1 MLSIRP
7 MSLRE
12 FHDSEGRPWRVW
24 DVAPDQFH
32 AATNWEDYLQG
43 YIDGWL
49 VFEAVDGS
57 ERCRLYP
64 IPSGWETSSDERL
77 EELRRSAKTDT
88 TAERPGVGQTLGMVR
103 TFHYPRGRVWTAI
116 ETPVQYRD
124 PQGNAVGSP
133 VTVLRFAS
141 GKRTMD
147 LLAWPAGWH
156 RYSDEEM
163 ARLLS
168 RAFPRDQRKENPT
181 SHRRRIVDEAPDA
194 AGSRGNRN
202 PLD

>member
-1 MLSIRP
+1 MLLIRS
-7 MSLRE
+7 MALRE
-12 FHDSEGRPWRVW
+12 FLDSEGRAWRVW

-64 IPSGWETSSDERL
+64 IPSGWDTSSDERL
-77 EELRRSAKTDT
+77 EELRRSANTDT
-88 TAERPGVGQTLGMVR
+88 TVERLGVGETLGMVR
-103 TFHYPRGRVWTAI
+103 TFHYPKGRVWTAI

-124 PQGNAVGSP
+124 PEGNAIGSP
-133 VTVLRFAS
+133 VTVLRFTS
-141 GKRTMD
+141 GKRVMD

-156 RYSDEEM
+156 RYNEEEL
-163 ARLLS
+163 AALLS
-168 RAFPRDQRKENPT
+168 RAFPRDQRQENPT
-181 SHRRRIVDEAPDA
+181 PHRRRIVDEMPDA
-194 AGSRGNRN
+194 TGSRESRK
-202 PLD
+202 PAS

>member
-1 MLSIRP
+1 MA
-7 MSLRE
+7 LRE
-12 FHDSEGRPWRVW
+12 FIDSEGRAWRVW

-64 IPSGWETSSDERL
+64 IPSGWESAPDHRL
-77 EELRRSAKTDT
+77 EELRRLAKTDAT
-88 TAERPGVGQTLGMVR
+88 VERASPGESLGMVR
-103 TFHYPRGRVWTAI
+103 TFHYPMGRVWSAM

-124 PQGNAVGSP
+124 PEGNPVGSP
-133 VTVLRFAS
+133 VTVLRFTS
-141 GKRTMD
+141 GKRVMD

-156 RYSDEEM
+156 RYDDERL
-163 ARLLS
+163 AVLLS
-168 RAFPRDQRKENPT
+168 QAFPRDKQRENPT
-181 SHRRRIVDEAPDA
+181 PHRRRVVDEADAPETGGSSKA
-194 AGSRGNRN
+194 AG
-202 PLD
+202 

>member
-1 MLSIRP
+1 MLSICP
-7 MSLRE
+7 MALRE
-12 FHDSEGRPWRVW
+12 FLDSEGRSWRVW

-64 IPSGWETSSDERL
+64 IPSGWETSSDGQL
-77 EELRRSAKTDT
+77 EDLRRTAKTDT
-88 TAERPGVGQTLGMVR
+88 TVERPGVGETLGMVR

-124 PQGNAVGSP
+124 PEGNAVGSP
-133 VTVLRFAS
+133 VTVLRFTS
-141 GKRTMD
+141 GKRVMD
-147 LLAWPAGWH
+147 LLAWPVGWH
-156 RYSDEEM
+156 RYNDEQM
-163 ARLLS
+163 AALLA
-168 RAFPRDQRKENPT
+168 RAFPRDQQRENPT
-181 SHRRRIVDEAPDA
+181 PHRRRMVDEAPDA
-194 AGSRGNRN
+194 TGSEGPRN
-202 PLD
+202 PLG